1 MELSESCA
9 GGFEIERCQKV
20 KENGLSHEYGAGSFS
35 YSAKKGR
42 WHTTYVSKTL
52 QKNMYERRKAFDG
65 YFAAGVF
72 YRARN
77 G

>member
-35 YSAKKGR
+35 YSAKK
-42 WHTTYVSKTL
+42 
-52 QKNMYERRKAFDG
+52 RRK
-65 YFAAGVF
+65 YMAGCITDIIESSI
-72 YRARN
+72 
-77 G
+77 